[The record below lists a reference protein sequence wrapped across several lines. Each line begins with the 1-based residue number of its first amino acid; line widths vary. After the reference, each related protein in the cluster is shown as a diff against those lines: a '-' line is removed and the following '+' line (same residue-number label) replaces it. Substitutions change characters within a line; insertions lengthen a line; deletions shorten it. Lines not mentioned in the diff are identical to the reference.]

1 MGRYTADRMTPS
13 RMTKSTRTKQASR
26 DKRRAEAALLFV
38 VLVWGVN
45 FPVVKAVLEV
55 MHPHVLNTFR
65 FLVSACILGGLYAYR
80 RARLGQPFWKPL
92 RDHPFQIAALGLLGF
107 LVYQLCF
114 ILGLD
119 ATTAG
124 NAALIMAT
132 APLWTAITGLVVGT
146 EHLQP
151 RSWFG
156 LIVVLGGAMVVVLGG
171 ARSVH
176 FGSETFVGN
185 VIMLAAA
192 LAWGA
197 YTALNK
203 PALRF
208 VSATG
213 LTFLGLL
220 FALPFLF
227 AVGVPYYADV
237 AWHHVTLLH
246 WGAILFSGGLS
257 TGIAIALWNNSVNSV
272 GASETAV
279 YGNLVPIVALI
290 SSLLLLGETIT
301 VSQVVGGMFVIG
313 GVLVM
318 RRARRI
324 VLPPG

>member
-1 MGRYTADRMTPS
+1 MTNL
-13 RMTKSTRTKQASR
+13 TD
-26 DKRRAEAALLFV
+26 DKWRAETALLFV
-38 VLVWGVN
+38 IFVWGVN

-65 FLVSACILGGLYAYR
+65 FLVSAFVLGGIYAYR
-80 RARLGQPFWKPL
+80 RARVGQPFWQPL
-92 RDHPFQIAALGLLGF
+92 RDHPFQIAGLGLLGF

-119 ATTAG
+119 RTTAG
-124 NAALIMAT
+124 NAALIMASS
-132 APLWTAITGLVVGT
+132 PLWTAVTGFALRT
-146 EHLQP
+146 ESLQP
-151 RSWFG
+151 RSWFALMVVLAG
-156 LIVVLGGAMVVVLGG
+156 AIVIVLGGGG
-171 ARSVH
+171 SVD

-192 LAWGA
+192 VAWGA

-203 PALRF
+203 PALRY

-227 AVGVPYYADV
+227 AVGVPHYADV
-237 AWHHVTLLH
+237 AWHRVTMLH
-246 WGAILFSGGLS
+246 WAAILFSGGLS
-257 TGIAIALWNNSVNSV
+257 TGVAIALWNNSVNSV

-290 SSLLLLGETIT
+290 SSFLLLNEAITI
-301 VSQVVGGMFVIG
+301 SQVVGGVFVIG

-318 RRARRI
+318 RRARGF
-324 VLPPG
+324 VAAPS